1 LKTTDSDLSS
11 KFDCNKPVGK
21 AIKFI
26 ESYLNNSHLHKAEK
40 LHANVKA
47 NKSEFLR
54 LLALYPKVN
63 ILMNEKFVAHEM

>member
-1 LKTTDSDLSS
+1 MKSTDVELSS
-11 KFDCNKPVGK
+11 KLDCNKPVGK

-26 ESYLNNSHLHKAEK
+26 ESYLNNSNLLKAEK
-40 LHANVKA
+40 LHANLKG

-63 ILMNEKFVAHEM
+63 IF